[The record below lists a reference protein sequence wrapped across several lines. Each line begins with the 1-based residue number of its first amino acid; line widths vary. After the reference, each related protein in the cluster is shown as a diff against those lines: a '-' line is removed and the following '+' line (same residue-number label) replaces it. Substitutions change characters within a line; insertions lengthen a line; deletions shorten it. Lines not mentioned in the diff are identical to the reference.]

1 MKIKKNI
8 YIIMLLLNIFVSFIL
23 QINGQLVIQMKKNLN
38 SYYIKAFFDKDKKKS
53 EFVKINMALD
63 FTFIPLPQLIDFNI
77 HSENEIIEIDNE
89 EYTTKLIACN
99 YLYLENNEN
108 YNLDNFNFYS
118 LNKSEIFKDFTNM
131 QSTAY
136 VDLFKGQI
144 GLSPL
149 YESENL
155 NILYTLK
162 QNKIINKMSFGFN
175 FNNIKQI
182 DNDFLFFGEIK
193 EDKNKNIITK
203 FDMNKK
209 LIKKYNKW
217 GFKLD
222 AIVVEKTTG
231 LIKHVK
237 HKYFA
242 YFNIIEDRIFV
253 PDKIM
258 EYLISRIFNTYIKN
272 KVCFVTEYSD
282 KKFIN
287 CYKKK
292 ISQEKNIFPNIYFV
306 IDNYGFK
313 LTYDDLFI
321 SSINSNELIF
331 IIQKNYY
338 DIDTNI
344 ILLGSRF
351 LKKYTTEFDL
361 EQDHIIFHSEN
372 VLQIIDL
379 AQIEDDFWKDMIR
392 DYNTEIEHYDSN
404 WGNENED
411 KDIDES
417 DSDID
422 NDDIDKNGNDINT
435 NKDNENK
442 EINND
447 DNTREINDNN
457 NDNLIYKEYLKYFLI
472 FFIIIIII
480 IGIFKFFKVRKNIRI
495 NKEKAY
501 FKEPFN
507 EEKNEE

>member
-1 MKIKKNI
+1 
-8 YIIMLLLNIFVSFIL
+8 MLLLNIFVSFIL
-23 QINGQLVIQMKKNLN
+23 QINGQLIIPMKKNLN

-149 YESENL
+149 YESEIL

-162 QNKIINKMSFGFN
+162 QNKIINKMSYGFN

-182 DNDFLFFGEIK
+182 DDDFLFFGEME

-217 GFKLD
+217 GVKLD

-272 KVCFVTEYSD
+272 NVCFVTEYSD

-344 ILLGSRF
+344 ILLGGRF

-361 EQDHIIFHSEN
+361 EQDQIIFHSEN

-392 DYNTEIEHYDSN
+392 DYNKEIEHYDSN

-411 KDIDES
+411 KDID

-422 NDDIDKNGNDINT
+422 IDNDNSDKNDNDINSK
-435 NKDNENK
+435 KDNENK

-457 NDNLIYKEYLKYFLI
+457 NDNLIYKEYLKYFLV

>member
-1 MKIKKNI
+1 MRIKKNK
-8 YIIMLLLNIFVSFIL
+8 YIIIFLFSIFASFIL
-23 QINGQLVIQMKKNLN
+23 QINGQLSIPMKKNLN
-38 SYYIKAFFDKDKKKS
+38 SYYIKVFIDKDKTKS

-63 FTFIPLPQLIDFNI
+63 YTFIPLPQLIDFKIN
-77 HSENEIIEIDNE
+77 SENEIIEIDNE
-89 EYTTKLIACN
+89 EYTTKLITCN
-99 YLYLENNEN
+99 NLYLENNIN
-108 YNLDNFNFYS
+108 YNLDSFNFYS
-118 LNKSEIFKDFTNM
+118 LNKSEINKDFINK
-131 QSTAY
+131 QSTPY
-136 VDLFKGQI
+136 IDLFKGQL

-149 YESENL
+149 YESDNL
-155 NILYTLK
+155 NILYILK
-162 QNKIINKMSFGFN
+162 QKQLIKKMSFGFN

-182 DNDFLFFGEIK
+182 DDDFLFFGEI
-193 EDKNKNIITK
+193 EEEKNKNIVTE
-203 FDMNKK
+203 FDMNQK

-222 AIVVEKTTG
+222 AIVIEKTTG

-258 EYLISRIFNTYIKN
+258 EYLISRIFSTYIKN

-292 ISQEKNIFPNIYFV
+292 ISKEKNIFPNIYFV
-306 IDNYGFK
+306 VDNHGFK

-321 SSINSNELIF
+321 SSINNNELIF

-361 EQDHIIFHSEN
+361 EQNKIIFHSEN

-379 AQIEDDFWKDMIR
+379 GQIEDDFWKDMIR
-392 DYNTEIEHYDSN
+392 DYNKEIEHYDSN

-411 KDIDES
+411 E
-417 DSDID
+417 D
-422 NDDIDKNGNDINT
+422 NDDSDNV
-435 NKDNENK
+435 KDNGDITDNDVNINRDNDKK

-447 DNTREINDNN
+447 NNNGKVNDN
-457 NDNLIYKEYLKYFLI
+457 DNFDYKGYLKYFLI
-472 FFIIIIII
+472 MFIIIIII

>member
-1 MKIKKNI
+1 MKIKKNK
-8 YIIMLLLNIFVSFIL
+8 YIIIFLFNIFASFIL
-23 QINGQLVIQMKKNLN
+23 QVNGQLSIPMKKNLN
-38 SYYIKAFFDKDKKKS
+38 SYYIKVFIDKDKTKS

-63 FTFIPLPQLIDFNI
+63 YTFIPLPQLIDFKIN
-77 HSENEIIEIDNE
+77 SENEIIEIDNE
-89 EYTTKLIACN
+89 EYTTKLITCN
-99 YLYLENNEN
+99 NLYLENNLN
-108 YNLDNFNFYS
+108 YNLDSFNFYS
-118 LNKSEIFKDFTNM
+118 LNKSEINKDFINK
-131 QSTAY
+131 QSTPY
-136 VDLFKGQI
+136 IELFKGQF

-149 YESENL
+149 YESDNL
-155 NILYTLK
+155 NILYILK
-162 QNKIINKMSFGFN
+162 QKQLIKKMSFGFN

-182 DNDFLFFGEIK
+182 DDDFLFFGEI
-193 EDKNKNIITK
+193 EEEKNKNIVTE
-203 FDMNKK
+203 FDMNQK

-222 AIVVEKTTG
+222 AIVIEKTTG

-258 EYLISRIFNTYIKN
+258 EYLISRIFSTYIKN
-272 KVCFVTEYSD
+272 RVCFVTEYSD

-292 ISQEKNIFPNIYFV
+292 ISKEKNIFPNIYFV
-306 IDNYGFK
+306 VDNHGFK

-321 SSINSNELIF
+321 SSINNNELIF

-361 EQDHIIFHSEN
+361 EQNKIIFHSEN

-392 DYNTEIEHYDSN
+392 DYNKEIEHYDSN

-411 KDIDES
+411 E
-417 DSDID
+417 D
-422 NDDIDKNGNDINT
+422 NDDSDNVKDNGDITDNDVNT
-435 NKDNENK
+435 NRDNDKK

-447 DNTREINDNN
+447 NNNGKVNDN
-457 NDNLIYKEYLKYFLI
+457 DNFDYKGYLKYFLVI
-472 FFIIIIII
+472 FIIIIII
-480 IGIFKFFKVRKNIRI
+480 IGIFKFFKFRKNIRI